1 MKLVKNLIPYI
12 IIFVIVVIIR
22 TYIITPVKVVGS
34 SMVPT
39 LEDKELLLLKKYD
52 HKYERFEIVVF
63 NYGAS
68 KLVKRVIGLP
78 GEHVKYENNKL
89 YINNELI
96 EEDFISVK
104 TTDFDLKQIGYDIIP
119 EGYYFVVGDNRNNSK
134 DSRMIGLISADD
146 ILGSTSFSFFPFN
159 KFGVIK

>member
-1 MKLVKNLIPYI
+1 MKLIKNLIPYI
-12 IIFVIVVIIR
+12 IIFVIVAIIR

-52 HKYERFEIVVF
+52 HHFERFEIVVF
-63 NYGAS
+63 NYGES

-89 YINNELI
+89 YINNKLV
-96 EEDFISVK
+96 EEKFVTVK
-104 TTDFDLKQIGYDIIP
+104 TGDFDLKQLGYDTIP
-119 EGYYFVVGDNRNNSK
+119 EDYYFVVGDNRNNSK
-134 DSRMIGLISADD
+134 DSRMIGLIKKDA

-159 KFGVIK
+159 RFGVVK